1 MRKAFKYI
9 GHNDHGI
16 TQEQFEYIQNHEIFK
31 IKKEGEFVKEIVIL
45 TKELGLVLSSLYGP
59 SVGDGVIKESE
70 VFYMERG
77 MRNGKTRMI
86 KKPKRLTNRV
96 VVIGIICGP
105 AFTIYGTQSNKPSPI
120 EVWDKKFRS
129 LSIKEQKEIK
139 KFWKQHA
146 IASL

>member
-45 TKELGLVLSSLYGP
+45 AKELGLVLSSLYGP

-77 MRNGKTRMI
+77 ARNGKTRMI

-96 VVIGIICGP
+96 TVIGIICGP
-105 AFTIYGTQSNKPSPI
+105 ALTMYGTQSDKPSPM
-120 EVWDKKFRS
+120 EVWDKKFKS
-129 LSIKEQKEIK
+129 LSINEQKEIK
-139 KFWKQHA
+139 IFWKQHA